1 MFEMKLLEH
10 FHHCYKNKKC
20 GATHT
25 ILATHAKS
33 AINKQTQKSKQTN
46 KKTSKHPNNQTNK
59 QTFTKKLQENVYK
72 KQWMSVPWA
81 KKQQLNDSTYF
92 VSTSSSESSPNWRVL
107 VLRHDDY
114 RKPFQTWSDS
124 FPHMGQSPSPTISD
138 NLVQVSVGWFKI
150 CGIHLKLSSSSS
162 VLSSFSYW
170 NSSIASGL
178 WFNIEQW

>member
-1 MFEMKLLEH
+1 MSTRSNEWVFPE
-10 FHHCYKNKKC
+10 
-20 GATHT
+20 
-25 ILATHAKS
+25 
-33 AINKQTQKSKQTN
+33 QKSN
-46 KKTSKHPNNQTNK
+46 
-59 QTFTKKLQENVYK
+59 F
-72 KQWMSVPWA
+72 
-81 KKQQLNDSTYF
+81 NDSTYF

-150 CGIHLKLSSSSS
+150 CGIHLKLSSSPS
-162 VLSSFSYW
+162 VLSSSSYW

-178 WFNIEQW
+178 WFNIEQWQTKMWFQIIYLEEATMSASSMRDASPASASMLEVKCKVRSSVPRYPKVKWGWS

>member
-1 MFEMKLLEH
+1 MWGNSRNTCH
-10 FHHCYKNKKC
+10 SCHKC
-20 GATHT
+20 
-25 ILATHAKS
+25 
-33 AINKQTQKSKQTN
+33 NKQTNT
-46 KKTSKHPNNQTNK
+46 KKTSKQANK
-59 QTFTKKLQENVYK
+59 QTNNHTTKKKFQKKLQEKVYK
-72 KQWMSVPWA
+72 KQWMSVPRA

-114 RKPFQTWSDS
+114 RKPLQTWSDS

-138 NLVQVSVGWFKI
+138 SLVQVSVGWFKI

-162 VLSSFSYW
+162 VLSSSSYW